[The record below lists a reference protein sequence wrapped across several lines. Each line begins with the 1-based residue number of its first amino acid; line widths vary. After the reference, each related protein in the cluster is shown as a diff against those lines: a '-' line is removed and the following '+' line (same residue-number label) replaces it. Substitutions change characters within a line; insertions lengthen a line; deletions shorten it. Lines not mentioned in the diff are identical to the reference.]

1 MATCTKTHITP
12 SLSSCT
18 KLNSKWIRDLN
29 IKPDTLNLIEEKVG
43 NSLELANPGKVSGQA
58 VRSTVNGIS

>member
-43 NSLELANPGKVSGQA
+43 NSLDPSGTGDNFLNITGTEI
-58 VRSTVNGIS
+58 RN